1 MAKSLANVT
10 PGTDT
15 KDVDWDNPPVDY
27 FPPLRLPNG
36 EYDLRTFT
44 GQDAMA
50 WETEGPIVDRTKE
63 LLGVSDRGITL
74 YRKMLNEQIAAVQA
88 GKEPLGLI
96 RDPDKNRQITVKV
109 SEGQARMARKMK
121 QAV

>member
-1 MAKSLANVT
+1 
-10 PGTDT
+10 
-15 KDVDWDNPPVDY
+15 
-27 FPPLRLPNG
+27 
-36 EYDLRTFT
+36 
-44 GQDAMA
+44 MA
-50 WETEGPIVDRTKE
+50 WETEGPVVDRTKE
-63 LLGVSDRGITL
+63 LLGVSDRGIVL

-96 RDPDKNRQITVKV
+96 RDPAKNRQISVKV